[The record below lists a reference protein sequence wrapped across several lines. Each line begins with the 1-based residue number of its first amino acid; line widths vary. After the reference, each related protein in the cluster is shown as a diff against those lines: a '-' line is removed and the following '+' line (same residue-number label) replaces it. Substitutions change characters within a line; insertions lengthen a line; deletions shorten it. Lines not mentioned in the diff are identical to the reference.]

1 MIITR
6 RVIAA
11 GIALGLAVSLTSTSA
26 GAHDAL
32 TDSSP
37 RSGDVLASGPSE
49 ITLTFSD
56 RVFEDSA
63 VVAVSDSE
71 SRDWV
76 FGSPAVDDAT
86 VTVQL
91 ERELPDGEYDVLW
104 RVVSSDSHPIS
115 GAFTFR
121 VGDGDTVDPA
131 SGAGDTESLTGPAQ
145 PAAVVL
151 WTVVI
156 AALAALVAA
165 VFLWRWVTSRRRN
178 G

>member
-71 SRDWV
+71 SRGWV

-156 AALAALVAA
+156 AALAAVVAA

>member
-1 MIITR
+1 MIIRR

-11 GIALGLAVSLTSTSA
+11 GVALGLAVSLTSTTA

-56 RVFEDSA
+56 RVFEDTA

-76 FGSPAVDDAT
+76 IGSPAVDDAT
-86 VTVQL
+86 VTIEL
-91 ERELPDGEYDVLW
+91 ERALPDGEYEVLW
-104 RVVSSDSHPIS
+104 RVVSSDSHPVS

-121 VGDGDTVDPA
+121 VGDGGTVDPA
-131 SGAGDTESLTGPAQ
+131 SGAGDAESPTGPAQ

-151 WTVVI
+151 WTAVI
-156 AALAALVAA
+156 AALAAVTAA
-165 VFLWRWVTSRRRN
+165 VFLSRWGTSRRRN